1 MAVLLLKATALWV
14 AIGVGAV
21 GNGLLREAVLAPALG
36 STLALA
42 TSGLLLSVLVLALA
56 YVGAPWYGR
65 QSGAVLAALGAYW
78 LVLTVAFESGLGLL
92 VLGQSPEE
100 VLRQYSL
107 ADGNLWPVVLAI
119 ITLAPWLA
127 ARMRRLM

>member
-42 TSGLLLSVLVLALA
+42 TSGLLLSVLVLSVA

-65 QSGAVLAALGAYW
+65 QPGGVLAALGAYW
-78 LVLTVAFESGLGLL
+78 FVLTVAFESGLGLL
-92 VLGQSPEE
+92 VLGQSPEAIF
-100 VLRQYSL
+100 RQYSL
-107 ADGNLWPVVLAI
+107 ADGNLWSVVLAI

-127 ARMRRLM
+127 ARVRRLM